1 MLDGWVILFEEQGA
15 LQLLVELH
23 GGRVVLEES
32 ENVTHVLNRATK
44 EEMVEKLK
52 PYLDEEVLKE
62 FMK

>member
-23 GGRVVLEES
+23 GGRVVLEGSES
-32 ENVTHVLNRATK
+32 VTHVLNGATK
-44 EEMVEKLK
+44 EELVEKLK